1 MVGGYSE
8 NPENHKTV
16 KIWGWVLAW
25 VWALA
30 QDNTVNNFFLLADEN
45 DGNPEGANV
54 GGVVGGVVGGIV
66 AAAVVVVGFL
76 VAVVA
81 VVYKRKKVSCFC
93 FVTDYSVDQYNDT

>member
-1 MVGGYSE
+1 MVGSYSE

-16 KIWGWVLAW
+16 KIWGWALAR

-30 QDNTVNNFFLLADEN
+30 QDNTVSNFFLLTDEN
-45 DGNPEGANV
+45 DGNPEGAN
-54 GGVVGGVVGGIV
+54 VGGVVGGIV

-81 VVYKRKKVSCFC
+81 AVVYKIKKVSCFC